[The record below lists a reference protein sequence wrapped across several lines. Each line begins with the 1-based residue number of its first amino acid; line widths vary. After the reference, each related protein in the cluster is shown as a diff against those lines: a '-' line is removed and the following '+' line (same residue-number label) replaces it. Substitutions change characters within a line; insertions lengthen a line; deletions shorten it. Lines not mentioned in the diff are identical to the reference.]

1 MWRLQKFTGQKNSGN
16 ICGGKQKSGKKI
28 ARTSDEMMEYYE
40 RLILDY
46 PIYSIEDPLDE
57 EDWDGWSRL
66 TAKIGEKVQ
75 LVGDDLFVTNPER
88 VALGIAKKQLI
99 RC

>member
-1 MWRLQKFTGQKNSGN
+1 
-16 ICGGKQKSGKKI
+16 
-28 ARTSDEMMEYYE
+28 MEYYE

-66 TAKIGEKVQ
+66 TAKNWGESTACRRRSVCDQSGESRIGDSE
-75 LVGDDLFVTNPER
+75 
-88 VALGIAKKQLI
+88 KKQLI